1 MDKLTKCPDNNE
13 KKKIKKLANKERLK
27 NVLNAQ
33 HTKKEKYT
41 YIKTQK
47 QWNNIIALKSMD

>member
-41 YIKTQK
+41 YIKIQK
-47 QWNNIIALKSMD
+47 Q

>member
-1 MDKLTKCPDNNE
+1 MK

-27 NVLNAQ
+27 NVLNAH

-41 YIKTQK
+41 YIKTQ
-47 QWNNIIALKSMD
+47 